1 MLRER
6 LKKGIVV
13 FDGAMGTRLQER
25 GLKAGHPPDEW
36 NISHPE
42 EVLAVHISYVEAGS
56 DMIQTN
62 TFGSNRLQLKRHGL
76 EDRIKTINQKAVQIA
91 KEALR
96 ENVLLASS
104 IGPLGEFLEP
114 FGDLTREKA
123 RDTFREQMEILRE
136 EGITIFHLE
145 TFSSLQEALI
155 AVEVALELK
164 AEIIVSLTFQ
174 KRGDGTFTTLMGE
187 TPQRVSF
194 TLQDLPVAAIGSNCG
209 TGIHEMLFLVQE
221 LRKHYQEGFISC
233 KPNAG
238 IPRIEGD
245 KILYTETPQDFAQVT
260 QELIKVPVNI
270 IGGCCGTT
278 AEHIKAIR
286 KTVDDYSASKRG

>member
-6 LKKGIVV
+6 LEKGIVV

-42 EVLAVHISYVEAGS
+42 EVLAVHVSYVEAGS

-76 EDRIKTINQKAVQIA
+76 EDRIKIINQKAVQIA

-155 AVEVALELK
+155 AAEVALELK

-174 KRGDGTFTTLMGE
+174 KRGDGIFTTLMGE

-238 IPRIEGD
+238 IPRVEGD

-286 KTVDDYSASKRG
+286 KTVDDYSASKRS

>member
-13 FDGAMGTRLQER
+13 FDGAMGTRLQEK
-25 GLKAGHPPDEW
+25 GLGTGHPPDEW

-42 EVLAVHISYVEAGS
+42 EVLAVHISHVEAGS

-62 TFGSNRLQLKRHGL
+62 TFGSNRLQLKKHGL
-76 EDRIKTINQKAVQIA
+76 EDKIRLINQRAVQIA

-96 ENVLLASS
+96 KNVLLAAS

-114 FGDLTREKA
+114 FGDLAEEKA

-136 EGITIFHLE
+136 ESVAIFHLE

-155 AVEVALELK
+155 AAEVALELK
-164 AEIIVSLTFQ
+164 TEVIVSLTFQ
-174 KRGDGTFTTLMGE
+174 RRGNGNFTTLMGE
-187 TPQRVSF
+187 TPQKVAS
-194 TLQDLPVAAIGSNCG
+194 TLRNLPIVAIGSNCG
-209 TGIHEMLFLVQE
+209 TGIYEMRFLVKE
-221 LRKHYQEGFISC
+221 LRKHYQGFISC

-238 IPRIEGD
+238 IPQVDGNQ
-245 KILYTETPQDFAQVT
+245 ILYTETPQDFARVT

-286 KTVDDYSASKRG
+286 KAIDDYSSSRGT

>member
-13 FDGAMGTRLQER
+13 FDGAMGTRLQEK
-25 GLKAGHPPDEW
+25 GLATGHPPDEW

-62 TFGSNRLQLKRHGL
+62 TFGSNRLQLKKHGL
-76 EDRIKTINQKAVQIA
+76 EDKIRLINQRAVQIA

-96 ENVLLASS
+96 KNVLLAAS

-114 FGDLTREKA
+114 FGDLAEEKA

-136 EGITIFHLE
+136 ESVAIFHLE

-155 AVEVALELK
+155 AAEVALELK
-164 AEIIVSLTFQ
+164 TEVIVSLTFQ
-174 KRGDGTFTTLMGE
+174 RRGNGNFTTLMGE
-187 TPQRVSF
+187 TPQKVAS
-194 TLQDLPVAAIGSNCG
+194 TLRNLPIVAIGSNCG
-209 TGIHEMLFLVQE
+209 TGIYEMRFLVKE
-221 LRKHYQEGFISC
+221 LRKHYQGFISC

-238 IPRIEGD
+238 IPQVDGNQ
-245 KILYTETPQDFAQVT
+245 ILYTETPQDFARVT

-286 KTVDDYSASKRG
+286 KAIDDYSSSRGT

>member
-1 MLRER
+1 MLCER
-6 LKKGIVV
+6 LEKGIVV

-76 EDRIKTINQKAVQIA
+76 EDRIKIINQKAVQIA

-114 FGDLTREKA
+114 FGDLTKEKA

-155 AVEVALELK
+155 AAEVALELK

-238 IPRIEGD
+238 IPRVEGD

-286 KTVDDYSASKRG
+286 KTVDDYSASKRS

>member
-1 MLRER
+1 MLCER
-6 LKKGIVV
+6 LEKGIVV

-76 EDRIKTINQKAVQIA
+76 EDRIKIINQKAVQIA

-155 AVEVALELK
+155 AAEVALELK

-238 IPRIEGD
+238 IPRVEGD

-286 KTVDDYSASKRG
+286 KTVDDYSASKRS